1 MADVRKSRTDELIE
15 KLRRPGAAYSRF
27 RIPLDPQAGLIAVFS
42 VVLVQQL
49 GAPIPAT
56 PVLML
61 AGARAAADP
70 LHGAY
75 ALGLA
80 ILASAIG
87 SLPWF
92 WAGRRYGYRVLRLV
106 CRISLSPDACVRRT
120 ETLFERYGAASLV
133 VAKFVPGLARVGPP
147 LAGTFRYGAGGF
159 LFFYGLGNALWA
171 GAGLVAGVVF
181 QAEIDWFIGALAL
194 FGGHAVL
201 VVLGLLAL
209 YVAYR
214 WLVRRRFLAS
224 LRTSRIEVAEL
235 KKRMERGEMPIV
247 LDVRSSTHRKLDPR
261 MIPGARAIDLEDLDG
276 PLAQIPGGRDVVVYC
291 ACPND
296 ATAVRVA
303 TLLRRH
309 GISQVR
315 SLAGGFDAW
324 FKA

>member
-1 MADVRKSRTDELIE
+1 MADFLAPRTEELI
-15 KLRRPGAAYSRF
+15 KNLRRPCAAYSRLG
-27 RIPLDPQAGLIAVFS
+27 IPLDPQGGLIALFG

-56 PVLML
+56 PVLMI
-61 AGARAAADP
+61 AGAHAAADP
-70 LHGAY
+70 IYGVY
-75 ALGLA
+75 ALALA
-80 ILASAIG
+80 VLASAIG

-92 WAGRRYGYRVLRLV
+92 WAGRRYGYRVLKIV

-120 ETLFERYGAASLV
+120 ETIFERYGAAALV

-147 LAGTFRYGAGGF
+147 LAGAFRYGAGGF

-171 GAGLVAGVVF
+171 GAGLIAGLVF
-181 QAEIDWFIGALAL
+181 HAEIDWLVDALAV

-201 VVLGLLAL
+201 VIMGLLAL

-214 WLVRRRFLAS
+214 WLVRRRFLTS

-235 KKRMERGEMPIV
+235 KKRMERGETPIV

-261 MIPGARAIDLEDLDG
+261 MIPGARAVDLEDLEG

-303 TLLRRH
+303 TLLRRR
-309 GISQVR
+309 GIGEVR
-315 SLAGGFDAW
+315 PLAGGFDAW